1 MPTTAGVDRF
11 AGFQESPSR
20 KYISKKVAY
29 GHLSAICRSISQ
41 VVVEDRVVSCSLV
54 QEPDSTTGSQN
65 LEASHA
71 IDGYVKPV
79 TSTVPSPNSPEEEWE
94 GIVDIAVNCEW
105 MLPESDDEPV
115 LRNGYAIQS
124 RLDAVSAALHEMNN
138 DPRRT
143 HMYSVT
149 IEDEA
154 MCLWYWSRSHSAK
167 SEAVDITKDVRS
179 TIRGLVSFLFASTP
193 ELGYDETVQRR
204 FDPALGGYCHI
215 FCVGDSYFKVLR
227 SIAEHV
233 GPCTIAGPSTRVFEV
248 VNVPS
253 FDNITATTESVASPM
268 VLKDVWLDIEA
279 KPEKQIQ
286 NTIFGRL
293 QDVAHRLQDGQ
304 DLPQLTGLDDAGK
317 ELLRNALRDETYRD
331 YFLTIDCDTQ
341 GVQSK
346 SLAPGT
352 WREDD
357 VFTFWDSSFWDS
369 SSDRSR
375 SLYVT
380 PPPHRARSFSTWRSF
395 VAKRQYRVVFKE
407 VCQALHRLLFLA
419 GWVHRDI
426 SSGNLL
432 WNPNS
437 KRGILSDLE
446 YAKEFNAEGTGS
458 SDPKTG
464 TPAFMA
470 SEIISQRLILF
481 SNPDLSSEDQMDAV
495 LKPIIH
501 NFQHDLESFFW
512 LLLWILTTR
521 ISTRTPDLVSYTN
534 RLFLVDGLS
543 NLWPGRVTPF
553 RERTIGSEVEDLL
566 PDDMKVFADRIHIL
580 NQALCDASIKK
591 HLDFGNVA
599 SYVHLYGAVREALN
613 FCVEKSD
620 LVKLAARKGE
630 AVTKILKRKRMDS
643 T

>member
-1 MPTTAGVDRF
+1 MPTTAGVDWF

-29 GHLSAICRSISQ
+29 GRLSAICRSISQ
-41 VVVEDRVVSCSLV
+41 VVVEDS
-54 QEPDSTTGSQN
+54 EPDSTTGLQN

-71 IDGYVKPV
+71 IDGYFKPV

-204 FDPALGGYCHI
+204 FDPALGGYCFI

-233 GPCTIAGPSTRVFEV
+233 VFEV

-253 FDNITATTESVASPM
+253 FDNITATTESAASPM
-268 VLKDVWLDIEA
+268 VLKD
-279 KPEKQIQ
+279 
-286 NTIFGRL
+286 
-293 QDVAHRLQDGQ
+293 DVAHRLQDGQ
-304 DLPQLTGLDDAGK
+304 DLPQLTGLDDAEK
-317 ELLRNALRDETYRD
+317 ELLRNALRDERYRD

-375 SLYVT
+375 SLDVT
-380 PPPHRARSFSTWRSF
+380 PPPDRARSFSTRRSF
-395 VAKRQYRVVFKE
+395 VAKRQCRVVFKE
-407 VCQALHRLLFLA
+407 VCQALHRLLVLA
-419 GWVHRDI
+419 DWVHRDI

-432 WNPNS
+432 WDPKS

-446 YAKEFNAEGTGS
+446 YAKEFNTEGTGS

-470 SEIISQRLILF
+470 TEIISQRLILF
-481 SNPDLSSEDQMDAV
+481 SNFNLSLEDKKDAL

-521 ISTRTPDLVSYTN
+521 ISTCTPHLKSYTD
-534 RLFLVDGLS
+534 RLFLVDGRLDQTH
-543 NLWPGRVTPF
+543 RVTPF
-553 RERTIGSEVEDLL
+553 RERTIGSEVQGLL

-580 NQALCDASIKK
+580 NQALCDASIKR

-613 FCVEKSD
+613 FCMEKSD

-630 AVTKILKRKRMDS
+630 AVTKILKRKRIDS